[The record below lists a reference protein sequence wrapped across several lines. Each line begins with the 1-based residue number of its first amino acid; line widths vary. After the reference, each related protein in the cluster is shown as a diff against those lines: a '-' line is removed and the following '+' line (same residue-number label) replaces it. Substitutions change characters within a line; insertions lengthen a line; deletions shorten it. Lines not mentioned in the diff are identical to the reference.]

1 MTTISGR
8 SNRSYD
14 PPRFMEY
21 FFIGEEERLAPVVTT
36 VLGQTILPRWSL
48 LEKSCATRHA
58 RIFTF
63 NR

>member
-1 MTTISGR
+1 MTIISGR

-21 FFIGEEERLAPVVTT
+21 FLSKRLAPVVTT
-36 VLGQTILPRWSL
+36 VLGQTLLLTRVDFVGKNLFHRFHPRL
-48 LEKSCATRHA
+48 
-58 RIFTF
+58 IF